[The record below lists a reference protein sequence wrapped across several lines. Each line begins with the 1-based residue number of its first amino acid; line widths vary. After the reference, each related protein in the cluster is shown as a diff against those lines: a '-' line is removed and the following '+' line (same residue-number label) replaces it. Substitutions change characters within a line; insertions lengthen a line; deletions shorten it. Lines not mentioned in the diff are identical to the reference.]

1 MTYYAP
7 MLAYEILGDKI
18 KKGTNLSRLRVPLY
32 DKKTKEYSSNV
43 NLFRGDTG
51 FLNAY
56 EGKVYGTSIDKN
68 DEYTKKLYDY
78 LVEVELDMNKKKKRD
93 SNIKKI
99 QKLIDSGKKIESKI
113 KAIEFTVA
121 EAESKDDLTKNKSY
135 FINKTAKNLIEE
147 LVEYYSNNEV
157 SKAENNKI
165 TKVVEAYNMKM
176 REFKKI

>member
-1 MTYYAP
+1 M
-7 MLAYEILGDKI
+7 
-18 KKGTNLSRLRVPLY
+18 
-32 DKKTKEYSSNV
+32 
-43 NLFRGDTG
+43 
-51 FLNAY
+51 
-56 EGKVYGTSIDKN
+56 
-68 DEYTKKLYDY
+68 YDY
-78 LVEVELDMNKKKKRD
+78 LVKVELDMNKEKKRE

-99 QKLIDSGKKIESKI
+99 KKLIDSGKKIESKI

-157 SKAENNKI
+157 SKAEDNKI